1 MAELNQDS
9 GGGKKGGKV
18 RSKKNG
24 GKVDLTAMVDLAF
37 LLITFF
43 MLTTSLSKPQ
53 AMDIAMPDK
62 NKDLQEKNPE
72 LEIADNRSITLLLG
86 SDNKIVWYYGQLAK
100 PIVPP
105 TVVDYTKEGIR
116 KVLLEKKAQVPQAT
130 GGKDLIVVI
139 RPSDESVHLNLV
151 DILDEMKITDIK
163 RYMISKIKPEEVE
176 VLKTNGAY
184 NVN

>member
-9 GGGKKGGKV
+9 GGGKKKGGKV

-43 MLTTSLSKPQ
+43 MLTTSLNTPQ
-53 AMDIAMPDK
+53 AMDVAMPDK
-62 NKDLQEKNPE
+62 NKDKNEQSPE
-72 LEIADNRSITLLLG
+72 IDIADNRSITLLLG

-100 PIVPP
+100 PITPP
-105 TVVDYTKEGIR
+105 TVVDYSADGIR
-116 KVLLEKKAQVPQAT
+116 KVLAEKKLQVPKVS

-139 RPSDESVHLNLV
+139 RPSDRSVHRNLV
-151 DILDEMKITDIK
+151 DILDEMAIVDIK
-163 RYMISKIKPEEVE
+163 RFMISKIKPDEIA
-176 VLKTNGAY
+176 VLESNGVY
-184 NVN
+184 SE